1 MLPRQPVTPH
11 QPIAHRFQETLKALR
26 SARGLTYLAIAEGLS
41 EYFGS
46 QVPENTVKR
55 WFAETSPT
63 VPNLEHLVG
72 LAKIF
77 GVSPNELLG
86 DADDIA
92 RTVPHPIEFQDQALI
107 RLVRHPRPDEE
118 NGVEIARRLCQEE
131 PPEEICKR
139 LRIGDADLERQLRRA
154 TYGDLFE
161 VIEPVLTD
169 DDTAQ
174 RLKEKYHLQVC
185 EVAPIGSMRHGILQ
199 TVILGAL
206 GAKIVRERQQDAPQA
221 IGLAGGFSCARLT
234 MSLVQRSTRS
244 EGLKLMPIAV
254 QGSLGEYTAMNANT
268 LVGMFGYLMG
278 RSSLDDVTIVQY
290 VSNADLARSPTHPT
304 QQLLDHI
311 VRQVSIAFLGL
322 GGNVKWFFNGIFRS
336 PTPVPEGAVD
346 AVTGADLSAAGCRG
360 DILYNFVDGHGI
372 MPRLKPVCDQMV
384 CSIGLKGLKELTTT
398 RKIPVVAIVAD
409 TYKVPVV
416 WQALHEGYI
425 NGLITTSAVAAELQA
440 RVPAQR

>member
-1 MLPRQPVTPH
+1 MTH
-11 QPIAHRFQETLKALR
+11 EPIARKFQETLRTLR
-26 SARGLTYLAIAEGLS
+26 STRGLTYQAIAEALS
-41 EYFGS
+41 AHLGG

-55 WFAETSPT
+55 WFAETNPT

-77 GVSPNELLG
+77 GVSLNELLG

-139 LRIGDADLERQLRRA
+139 LRIGDAELERQLRRA
-154 TYGDLFE
+154 AYGDLFE
-161 VIEPVLTD
+161 VIEPVQTD
-169 DDTAQ
+169 DDSAW

-185 EVAPIGSMRHGILQ
+185 EVAPIDSMRHGILQ

-206 GAKIVRERQQDAPQA
+206 GAKIVRERQQGAPQA
-221 IGLAGGFSCARLT
+221 VGLAGGFSCARLT
-234 MSLVQRSTRS
+234 ISLVQGSMQS

-278 RSSLDDVTIVQY
+278 RRSSADVTIVQY
-290 VSNADLARSPTHPT
+290 VSNADLVRNPTHPT

-322 GGNVKWFFNGIFRS
+322 GGNVRWFFNGVFRS
-336 PTPVPEGAVD
+336 PTPMPEGAVN
-346 AVTGADLSAAGCRG
+346 AVTGAELSAAGCRG
-360 DILYNFVDGHGI
+360 DILYNFVGEHGI
-372 MPRLKPVCDQMV
+372 MPAYKPVCDQMV
-384 CSIGLKGLKELTTT
+384 CSIGLKGLKELTAT

-409 TYKVPVV
+409 EYKAPVV
-416 WQALHEGYI
+416 WRALHDGYI

-440 RVPAQR
+440 KAPAQR